1 MNLKTLVTFIFLC
14 CSIGISNAQKTNM
27 PSVDSTPIYKQF
39 PDVPA
44 FTLNRFP
51 DSAVINKQGLK
62 KKTATIIVL
71 FSPDCDHCKT
81 ATKNLIANMEGLKK
95 AQIIMV
101 SNLDFGWIK
110 KFDDQFN
117 LSKYDNISLAT
128 QQNFFLYEFYDLS
141 SFPAVFVY
149 DKKGK
154 LIGDYKNHIDF
165 AVVAALL
172 KQK

>member
-1 MNLKTLVTFIFLC
+1 
-14 CSIGISNAQKTNM
+14 
-27 PSVDSTPIYKQF
+27 
-39 PDVPA
+39 
-44 FTLNRFP
+44 
-51 DSAVINKQGLK
+51 
-62 KKTATIIVL
+62 
-71 FSPDCDHCKT
+71 
-81 ATKNLIANMEGLKK
+81 
-95 AQIIMV
+95 MV

-128 QQNFFLYEFYDLS
+128 QQNFFLYEFYNLS

-149 DKKGK
+149 NKKGK

-165 AVVAALL
+165 SVVAALL

>member
-1 MNLKTLVTFIFLC
+1 LKSIATLFLLFCFI
-14 CSIGISNAQKTNM
+14 SYSNAQNENSQTN
-27 PSVDSTPIYKQF
+27 DTTPIYKQF

-51 DSAVINKQGLK
+51 DSAIVTKQDLK
-62 KKTATIIVL
+62 KKTPTIIIL

-81 ATKNLIANMEGLKK
+81 ATKDLISNIEYLKK
-95 AQIIMV
+95 AEIIMV
-101 SNLDFGWIK
+101 SNLNFSWIK
-110 KFDDQFN
+110 RFDEEFN
-117 LSKYDNISLAT
+117 LTKYDNITLAT
-128 QQNFFLYEFYDLS
+128 QPNFFLYEFYNLS

-154 LIGDYKNHIDF
+154 LIGDYKQHIDF
-165 AVVAALL
+165 KEIANLL